1 MSLDVVE
8 AVKPPHTLFSVW
20 YLSCYCNP
28 RLQEIVVVKILMEG
42 IAATAGLYSGKIISI
57 NIKSVLYTPLYEF
70 MTQVNTMIFKF
81 YK

>member
-20 YLSCYCNP
+20 YLSFYCDP

-57 NIKSVLYTPLYEF
+57 NIYEF
-70 MTQVNTMIFKF
+70 QTLQFYFFVIFF
-81 YK
+81 LIAVI